1 MSDAREQQVWRR
13 LAAMAAMQEA
23 HNRLVHPQWASQG
36 HAYYRAVWVECAELL
51 DHYGWKWWKKQEA
64 DLDQV
69 KLEIVDIWHFGLSE
83 LLRCGQVDRNL
94 AARLAA
100 LLAQPAR
107 QEFRSAVEALAQT
120 SLATRAF
127 DLPAFVAVL
136 RALPM
141 DFDELY
147 ASYVGKNIL
156 NAFRQRHGY
165 RSGEYRKVWNGRE
178 DNEHLAELTRGMN
191 TAAANFPA
199 DLAEALAARYAASGP
214 G

>member
-1 MSDAREQQVWRR
+1 
-13 LAAMAAMQEA
+13 MQEA
-23 HNRLVHPQWASQG
+23 HNRLVHRQWASQG

-83 LLRCGQVDRNL
+83 LLRSGQVDRSL

-100 LLAQPAR
+100 LLAQPAT
-107 QEFRSAVEALAQT
+107 QEFRSAVEALAQS

-136 RALPM
+136 CSLPM

-147 ASYVGKNIL
+147 VRYVGKNVL

-165 RSGEYRKVWNGRE
+165 RSGEYRKEWQGRE
-178 DNEHLAELTRGMN
+178 DNEHLTELVRSMDTSAATFAE
-191 TAAANFPA
+191 
-199 DLAEALAARYAASGP
+199 DLERALAKRYAASKP
-214 G
+214 A

>member
-1 MSDAREQQVWRR
+1 MVWQH
-13 LAAMAAMQEA
+13 LAAMAKMQEE

-51 DHYGWKWWKKQEA
+51 DHFGWKWWKKQDA

-83 LLRCGQVDRNL
+83 LLRSKQVDRNL
-94 AARLAA
+94 AVRLAT
-100 LLAQPAR
+100 LLEQPAP
-107 QEFRSAVEALAQT
+107 QEFRSAVEALARA
-120 SLATRAF
+120 SLVTQAF

-136 RALPM
+136 GALPM

-147 ASYVGKNIL
+147 AIYVGKNVL

-165 RSGEYRKVWNGRE
+165 RTGEYRKEWQGRE
-178 DNEHLAELTRGMN
+178 DNEHLTELVRSMDTSAP
-191 TAAANFPA
+191 TFPD
-199 DLAEALAARYAASGP
+199 DLARALARRYAASKP
-214 G
+214 S